1 MSYRSVRVL
10 TSSLWTA
17 ALVLGAA
24 ACAAPDA
31 TDPGAPGAPGASDE
45 PATEAAQ
52 GFGRQA
58 ALVPHAVLSPE
69 ARLAAASLTGTLSCN
84 LEYERFTP
92 TFLTLPQGSFSQPMS
107 VVASTGV
114 STSNGTLL
122 LYAGVNPTPP
132 FNLSFEVGVIR
143 VSTGKTLSY
152 VVLPPPT
159 AGGAFLFEN
168 GAQITTVTIGG
179 ILYDHIRTYCS
190 LTP

>member
-1 MSYRSVRVL
+1 M
-10 TSSLWTA
+10 
-17 ALVLGAA
+17 LVLGAA

-31 TDPGAPGAPGASDE
+31 DSADPGASTE
-45 PATEAAQ
+45 PPTEAAQ
-52 GFGRQA
+52 ALGQQA
-58 ALVPHAVLSPE
+58 TLSPHAVRSPE

-92 TFLTLPQGSFSQPMS
+92 TFLTLPQVSFSQPMS
-107 VVASTGV
+107 VVAAQGF
-114 STSNGTLL
+114 STSNATLQ
-122 LYAGVNPTPP
+122 LYAVVNPTPP
-132 FNLSFEVGVIR
+132 FNLSFEVGTIR

-152 VVLPPPT
+152 LVIPPPS

-179 ILYDHIRTYCS
+179 IAYDHIRTYCS